1 MNASFWFFNETLSVL
16 RLSGTRSSQLFTM
29 EETQGNKPDA
39 KHKTKLNAAVA
50 FLGLTCLVLFS
61 AVLILS
67 VGESGSSN
75 ETPVTYKLCTS
86 STSSQVTV
94 STSED
99 LFRDLSQ
106 EEIIRVRDYVLN
118 EPSLNVTPYSEAS
131 IASNYIFLIELKN
144 PDKDEALS
152 YLDAGGKKPTR
163 LANVVIFRG
172 AVSPPIVEEILVP
185 VDEPKNHTTF
195 SPGRKNPIPFHYRP
209 PSSIDSMAAQ
219 NVIDNFTRRV
229 SGIMWESFKMN
240 CSKSCVYWA
249 QSAPG
254 NKHKSGIR
262 QSWVRLHRP
271 VVGFYLHPLPLEVL
285 IKMNG
290 SDVMKWKVENVFYNN
305 AVFESVESFVSA
317 YESGNI
323 TKVSQVAPVGEGLS
337 YSSLNRRGDIK
348 PSSTERE
355 PKQYEPDGKR
365 YTAENNHVEYM
376 GWSFD
381 FRMRTSSGP
390 QLFDIR
396 FNSSRIIY
404 ELSLQEAAAF
414 YGGFSPMPTY
424 SDFLDSARAL
434 GRSYELVTGVD
445 CPVTATYFDV
455 IAFVDSGK
463 VTRRRNAICVFELN
477 QGMPLRRHYEVGV
490 QGSYAFYGGLSS
502 TALVFRTIITPYNYD
517 YVYDHIFYPNGV
529 VEVKA
534 MTSGYIWS
542 SYWTPEERRFSTR
555 VQKDVAG
562 STHDHLFHFKVDL
575 DVVGR
580 QNSFEVITSKV
591 NRTNRWS
598 PSGVFHYERYLK
610 RDHKQRE
617 EAAAYTYDFE
627 TPSYLNFYNEAAK
640 NAHGVRRGYRIQLNG
655 IINQVYPKD
664 WPYTRG
670 LRWTYHQVAVTKY
683 NARQTRSSSIYNQMD
698 FFDPMVDFGQFIDD
712 NEDITNQDLVS
723 WVTVGVMHLPHSEDI
738 PTTATAG
745 NSAGFFLRP
754 FNYFDEDPSIA
765 SRDGVVITPIGD
777 ASKVERSARRTSTPC
792 APRDDPIV
800 YSGRVNEL

>member
-1 MNASFWFFNETLSVL
+1 MMGRKRDYELDTECSSKVKLIIGLLVLTCVGLLVAVIVLSV
-16 RLSGTRSSQLFTM
+16 SKSRSSNT
-29 EETQGNKPDA
+29 E
-39 KHKTKLNAAVA
+39 
-50 FLGLTCLVLFS
+50 
-61 AVLILS
+61 
-67 VGESGSSN
+67 
-75 ETPVTYKLCTS
+75 YKLCTL
-86 STSSQVTV
+86 STPSQVTY
-94 STSED
+94 SNSKD
-99 LFRDLSQ
+99 LFRDLTK

-172 AVSPPIVEEILVP
+172 AVSPPIVEEILVS
-185 VDEPKNHTTF
+185 VDEPKSHTTF
-195 SPGRKNPIPFHYRP
+195 SPGRTNPIPFHCRP
-209 PSSIDSMAAQ
+209 PDSHEANEIQ
-219 NVIDNFTRRV
+219 NVVNQFTRRV
-229 SGIMWESFKMN
+229 SDIMWKSFEMN
-240 CSKSCVYWA
+240 CSERCASWA

-271 VVGFYLHPLPLEVL
+271 VDGYYLHPLPLEVL
-285 IKMNG
+285 IQMNG
-290 SDVMKWKVENVFYNN
+290 SDVRKWKVENVFYNN
-305 AVFESVESFVSA
+305 EVFESVESFVSS
-317 YESGNI
+317 YESGKF
-323 TKVSQVAPVGEGLS
+323 TKVSQPAPVGEGLL
-337 YSSLNRRGDIK
+337 YSSLKRRGNIK

-355 PKQYEPDGKR
+355 PRQYEPDGKR

-390 QLFDIR
+390 QLFDIK
-396 FNSSRIIY
+396 FNNSRIIY

-529 VEVKA
+529 VEVKV
-534 MTSGYIWS
+534 MTSGYLWS
-542 SYWTPEERRFSTR
+542 TYWTSEERRFSTK
-555 VQKDVAG
+555 VHKDVAG
-562 STHDHLFHFKVDL
+562 CIHDHLFHFKVDF
-575 DVVGR
+575 DIVGR
-580 QNSFEVITSKV
+580 KNSFEVISAVV
-591 NRTNRWS
+591 NKTTRWA
-598 PSGVFHYERYLK
+598 PQGTYHYEKYFERS
-610 RDHKQRE
+610 HKKTE
-617 EAAAYTYDFE
+617 KAAAYTYSFQ
-627 TPSYLNFYNEAAK
+627 TPCYLNFYNEAAQ
-640 NAHGVRRGYRIQLNG
+640 NANGEQRGYRIQLNG
-655 IINQVYPKD
+655 VMRQMYPQD
-664 WPYTRG
+664 WSYTKG
-670 LRWTYHQVAVTKY
+670 LQWTYHQVAVTKY
-683 NARQTRSSSIYNQMD
+683 KRNETSSSSIYNQMD
-698 FFDPMVDFGQFIDD
+698 FFDPIVDFGQFIDD
-712 NEDITNQDLVS
+712 DEDITNQDLVS

-765 SRDGVVITPIGD
+765 SRDGVVITPSVKG
-777 ASKVERSARRTSTPC
+777 SKVVRSERKAGSC
-792 APRDDPIV
+792 VPRDEPIV
-800 YSGRVNEL
+800 YSGRVDEL